1 MILLRRRTGWFK
13 NFLISPPSP
22 PEFLKELVA
31 RGVTV
36 R

>member
-1 MILLRRRTGWFK
+1 VLLRRRSGVFK
-13 NFLISPPSP
+13 SFLISPPSP
-22 PEFLKELVA
+22 PEFLKELAV

>member
-1 MILLRRRTGWFK
+1 VFK
-13 NFLISPPSP
+13 SFLISPPSP
-22 PEFLKELVA
+22 PEFLKELAV